1 MAMKEVLAAAGLL
14 GVIAPAAFAATAL
27 MNGNAQSYDFSK
39 VQEAISNALI
49 AAGLESLLA
58 NADDAGQGSTP
69 ASASSAMGNSRMLA
83 DLIGPRITDFDGID
97 LDSLFD
103 SGNDPFAHGGGA
115 DASPTSMALAASSGS
130 VGRQDGSRTAGSSGA
145 RAGGESLSTGGA
157 AGAADAFLRAD
168 APFGAGGGAG
178 SGAGGG
184 ADGGGA
190 SGAAAER
197 LVLDDDANGF
207 GSAPDDGMLAAVPL
221 PTSVWMLLAALAGLG
236 VVGYRRGAE

>member
-49 AAGLESLLA
+49 VAGLEGLL
-58 NADDAGQGSTP
+58 ADDAGQGSTP

-83 DLIGPRITDFDGID
+83 DLIGPRITGFDGID

-103 SGNDPFAHGGGA
+103 SGNDLFAHSGGA
-115 DASPTSMALAASSGS
+115 DPSPTFMALAASSGS
-130 VGRQDGSRTAGSSGA
+130 VGRQDGSGTAGSSGA
-145 RAGGESLSTGGA
+145 RAGGA
-157 AGAADAFLRAD
+157 AGTADAFLGAD
-168 APFGAGGGAG
+168 APSGAGGGAGSVVG

-184 ADGGGA
+184 ADGGGG

-207 GSAPDDGMLAAVPL
+207 GSASDDGMLAAVPL